1 MTHYAFNWFALPPLV
16 TALCSLLTGL
26 MLYRREWTSRVGQA
40 LMGVTFAIAFWFVAS
55 GMLYLSVDESTAL
68 LWARISYIAVPLLP
82 ATVFLYIS
90 IGLRSYDKQKIL
102 VWSSFL
108 AGIVFVVIA
117 YNTDLLISGVHHYW
131 WGYYPAYGGVGNV
144 FLGYYVLVIVAG
156 QVLFRVMLASTVRG
170 TLYNRRTRMS
180 TRRAGERY
188 RWPWL
193 TSSPSTGLLF
203 TRSDTWRLLP
213 SWPSSS
219 SPRDGIAWCT

>member
-1 MTHYAFNWFALPPLV
+1 
-16 TALCSLLTGL
+16 
-26 MLYRREWTSRVGQA
+26 
-40 LMGVTFAIAFWFVAS
+40 MGVTFAIAFWFVAS

-131 WGYYPAYGGVGNV
+131 WGYYPAYGGAGNV
-144 FLGYYVLVIVAG
+144 FLGLLPPG
-156 QVLFRVMLASTVRG
+156 DR
-170 TLYNRRTRMS
+170 RRTGAAS
-180 TRRAGERY
+180 E
-188 RWPWL
+188 
-193 TSSPSTGLLF
+193 
-203 TRSDTWRLLP
+203 
-213 SWPSSS
+213 
-219 SPRDGIAWCT
+219 